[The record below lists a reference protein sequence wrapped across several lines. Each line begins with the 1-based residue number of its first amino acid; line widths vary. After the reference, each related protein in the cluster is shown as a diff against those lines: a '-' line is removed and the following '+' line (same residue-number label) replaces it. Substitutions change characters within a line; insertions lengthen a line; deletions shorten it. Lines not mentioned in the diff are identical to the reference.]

1 MLLRVASLASLAAIL
16 AVAAGPLLAYAGLVS
31 PMGGFVVFVLAVPTG
46 LAGLVAA
53 AWGLVKSGSNVDEG
67 AKARGWSALM
77 VSVVS
82 LVLVLGP
89 AVAAR
94 DYPPINDITTNTD
107 DPPAFVHA
115 GSLAANAGRDL
126 SYPGPSFA
134 ETQRAAYPD
143 LDSVLLNMDPAKA
156 QTLLRQAL
164 AGLERTEITAETVGR
179 IEAVSRSLVFGFA
192 DDVVVRIRPEG
203 SGARVD
209 LRSKSRDGRGDL
221 GANAERIRS
230 ILDSLGG
237 A

>member
-1 MLLRVASLASLAAIL
+1 
-16 AVAAGPLLAYAGLVS
+16 
-31 PMGGFVVFVLAVPTG
+31 
-46 LAGLVAA
+46 
-53 AWGLVKSGSNVDEG
+53 
-67 AKARGWSALM
+67 ALM

-134 ETQRAAYPD
+134 EAQRAAYPD
-143 LDSVLLNMDPAKA
+143 LNSLLLNVDPEKA
-156 QTLLRQAL
+156 QALLRQAL
-164 AGLERTEITAETVGR
+164 TGLERIEITAETVGR
-179 IEAVSRSLVFGFA
+179 IEAVGRSLVFGFA

-221 GANAERIRS
+221 GVNAERIRS